1 MFAARL
7 TPCPFKTNSK
17 CATTRTVRWFVFSKS
32 AAYSC
37 ECELVCRSVRIAE
50 AHQWAKAHFLV
61 GARIDLATQAQA
73 AENMAFDLEKVQN
86 IADRVA
92 RSSGL
97 EVVDVEVS
105 GGGKHR
111 TLRVFIDRPG
121 AAPAADR
128 PDGVTHE
135 DCAKFSREFGTIVDV
150 EDAFPGGSYVLEVSS
165 PGLDRKLTKAA
176 DFERFRGQR
185 VKLMTREP
193 VDNNRHFEGKLESF
207 ENGKLLLDLSAARK
221 KKMRPKE
228 GESSRVEIEL
238 RNVEKANLVPEI

>member
-1 MFAARL
+1 
-7 TPCPFKTNSK
+7 
-17 CATTRTVRWFVFSKS
+17 
-32 AAYSC
+32 
-37 ECELVCRSVRIAE
+37 
-50 AHQWAKAHFLV
+50 
-61 GARIDLATQAQA
+61 
-73 AENMAFDLEKVQN
+73 MAFDLEKVRH
-86 IADRVA
+86 IAERVA
-92 RSSGL
+92 GSSGL
-97 EVVDVEVS
+97 EVVDVEVA
-105 GGGKHR
+105 GAGKHR
-111 TLRVFIDRPG
+111 TLRVFIDRPFKDRLG

-238 RNVEKANLVPEI
+238 KNVEKANLVPEI

>member
-1 MFAARL
+1 MIG
-7 TPCPFKTNSK
+7 
-17 CATTRTVRWFVFSKS
+17 S
-32 AAYSC
+32 AAS
-37 ECELVCRSVRIAE
+37 
-50 AHQWAKAHFLV
+50 
-61 GARIDLATQAQA
+61 AQIT
-73 AENMAFDLEKVQN
+73 ENMAFDL
-86 IADRVA
+86 DRVRQIA
-92 RSSGL
+92 ERVAGSSGL
-97 EVVDVEVS
+97 EVVEVEVS

-135 DCAKFSREFGTIVDV
+135 DCSKFSREFGTIVDV
-150 EDAFPGGSYVLEVSS
+150 DDAFPGGSYVLEVSS

-176 DFERFRGQR
+176 DFQRFLGQR

-193 VDNNRHFEGKLESF
+193 VNNNRHFEGTLESF
-207 ENGKLLLDLSAARK
+207 ADGKLLLDLSAARK

-228 GESSRVEIEL
+228 GETSKVEIEL